1 MTKAELVAWRE
12 RWRLVNEFSI
22 REALAASMEQR
33 LRDLEW
39 LFALAT
45 ASGHQD
51 EDDGVAEVRQ
61 RWVRLRERS
70 HAR

>member
-1 MTKAELVAWRE
+1 MTKSDIRAWRE
-12 RWRLVNEFSI
+12 RWRLVNEFTI
-22 REALAASMEQR
+22 QEALAVSMEQR

-39 LFALAT
+39 LFEVAT
-45 ASGHQD
+45 ASSGQD
-51 EDDGVAEVRQ
+51 EDDDVVEVRQ